1 MANARPTVLVS
12 VPHGGAA
19 GNILRTGLVD
29 RLLSAHDA
37 CEIVLV
43 SPLSRDPAFVREFE
57 EPRVRFEDLPPHRPE
72 GLEARLMAIVQA
84 AYIDSGVTES
94 VRIRKQEA
102 IAKKSIRWIRTKRL
116 LASWLPPSMLPR
128 AHPY

>member
-1 MANARPTVLVS
+1 MAADSPIVLVS

-29 RLLSAHDA
+29 RLLSANDA

-43 SPLSRDPAFVREFE
+43 SPLSRDSSFVREFQR
-57 EPRVRFEDLPPHRPE
+57 PRVRFEDLPPHRPE
-72 GLEARLMAIVQA
+72 GLEGRLMALVQA

-94 VRIRKQEA
+94 VRIRRQDA
-102 IAKKSIRWIRTKRL
+102 IAKKSIRW
-116 LASWLPPSMLPR
+116 
-128 AHPY
+128 